1 MVRRAPS
8 TRDTVLSTFA
18 LVAVAQIGWTVYLGV
33 SLPRHYTV
41 NHWDLA
47 WVGLDTAQ
55 VAMLVCAAWAAW
67 RRRAVLIVFAC
78 ASGTLLI
85 VDAWF
90 DVTTA
95 RYRDL
100 DMSLVLLAVEL
111 PLAFLMFWIARRIFR
126 RLTVATTTEDTK
138 ERARLPRGWGEREG
152 SPDA

>member
-1 MVRRAPS
+1 VARRAPT

-18 LVAVAQIGWTVYLGV
+18 LVAVAEIGWTIYLGM
-33 SLPRHYTV
+33 SLPRHYTA

-78 ASGTLLI
+78 ASGTLLV

-95 RYRDL
+95 RYSDL
-100 DMSLVLLAVEL
+100 DESLLLLAVEL
-111 PLAFLMFWIARRIFR
+111 PLAILMFWIARRIFR
-126 RLTVATTTEDTK
+126 RLTEATSSEDSK
-138 ERARLPRGWGEREG
+138 ERATLPSGWGGRED
-152 SPDA
+152 SPAD

>member
-1 MVRRAPS
+1 
-8 TRDTVLSTFA
+8 VLSTFA
-18 LVAVAQIGWTVYLGV
+18 LVAVAEIGWTIYLGM
-33 SLPRHYTV
+33 SLPRHYTA

-78 ASGTLLI
+78 ASGTLLV

-95 RYRDL
+95 RYSDL
-100 DMSLVLLAVEL
+100 DESLLLLAVEL
-111 PLAFLMFWIARRIFR
+111 PLAILMFWIARRIFR
-126 RLTVATTTEDTK
+126 RLTEATSSEDSE
-138 ERARLPRGWGEREG
+138 ERATLPSGWGGRED
-152 SPDA
+152 SPAD